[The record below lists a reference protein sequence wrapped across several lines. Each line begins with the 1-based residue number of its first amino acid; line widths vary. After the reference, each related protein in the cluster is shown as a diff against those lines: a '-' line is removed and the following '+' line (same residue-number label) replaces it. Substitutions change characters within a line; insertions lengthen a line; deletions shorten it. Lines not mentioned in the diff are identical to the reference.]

1 MCPSGST
8 RPELTVTDNIYQ
20 TAWTKPDGT
29 PVSAIWT
36 PAAPIDCKL
45 SVEGVIRNA
54 YDMNG
59 KSIAIPKGTL
69 KATTQVVYLEGATKI
84 TISK

>member
-20 TAWTKPDGT
+20 TSWTKPDGT
-29 PVSAIWT
+29 SVCAIWT
-36 PAAPIDCKL
+36 PAAPFDCKL
-45 SVEGVIRNA
+45 SVEGTITNA

-59 KSIAIPKGTL
+59 KSIALPNGAL
-69 KATTQVVYLEGATKI
+69 KATTQIVYLEGVAKI
-84 TISK
+84 VITR